1 MLQRQKDGAE
11 IFSSTTAM
19 RDRWIMVM
27 LFMYMG
33 DLLASTANDS
43 RKARLLADGIRVIIW
58 SSSAWVSIVEFRQLR
73 QKRKV
78 SLRICRSSHV
88 SL

>member
-1 MLQRQKDGAE
+1 MVHRYRLTMLQRQKDGAE

-43 RKARLLADGIRVIIW
+43 RKARLLADGIRVIGHLLLGYQ
-58 SSSAWVSIVEFRQLR
+58 S
-73 QKRKV
+73 
-78 SLRICRSSHV
+78 
-88 SL
+88 